1 MARGAAPEAGPTGR
15 RPGRVAAELRTLAA
29 DDRVAVHRVA
39 LEELAED
46 LPLPDRLARWA
57 GTDLVA
63 AYAARDTFLPS
74 PAARKHSSGTA
85 AGPSGRRR
93 GRRDRAARLTRALAG
108 AGSALVFLP
117 LLLTWAGLG
126 AAAWAYQD
134 MRAEGKGD
142 GETFLALWQLGFAG
156 HLPLPFHFDFL
167 VAYTVTALCC
177 LVLATALRQRHE
189 RADDLASRV
198 LAARLSGALAQV
210 QALAAEAAQATP
222 LRFGEELRGAARN
235 LRALGELAGR
245 AQQETAELI
254 AEARRTSSLT
264 RDAALS
270 LGEGV
275 RELRSAAGAVA
286 SSTDSASRA
295 AQEARQGAQLLSGEA
310 GKVVDGMDRA
320 VRRAAGAAAEEL
332 SAAAADA
339 VRRVADAA
347 EAAAGREETAA
358 RRNAELLRRSG
369 EDMTGA
375 FAAARVA
382 LESAAGELAA
392 TVERLDRTVTGLPL
406 ALESSAAEGA
416 ERIGW
421 AYDQAVVALAAT
433 LREDV
438 RTVCGELAGHVVQLR
453 ELSRLREETDREAG
467 DRSAHT
473 ARELRVAVEEFHAV
487 LHDVA
492 GLLRDAT
499 DTLTRPAPPAT
510 DASPKTPAE
519 PAVSASDSPTTTSA
533 TPAEPAADGPTA
545 MSTDP
550 AAPAWPASDGPTT
563 TSATP
568 APGGPTA
575 APAEPVWPA
584 SGPTTTS
591 TAPAPGGPTATPAT
605 PVAHGPTAAPAEP
618 AWPASGP
625 TTTSATPAPGGP
637 TVTPATP
644 AADGP
649 TMAPAEPA
657 APAADSLTA
666 MSAGPAAPAWPASDG
681 PATASTTTAADG
693 PTATPATPAADGPT
707 AAPAEPAWP
716 ASGPTTTST
725 APAADSLTAMSAG
738 PAAPAWLASDGPATA
753 STTTAAGGPTSA
765 PTTTPAADGP
775 AAAVAMPAP
784 DSPAPAVA
792 EPVDSVARV
801 GSVDGVADGTRPGA
815 PCRTRPEG
823 PAPVDAHPVG
833 AAGAGEER
841 R

>member
-1 MARGAAPEAGPTGR
+1 MARGAVPQAGPTGR
-15 RPGRVAAELRTLAA
+15 EPGRVAAELRTLATDA
-29 DDRVAVHRVA
+29 RVAVHRVA

-74 PAARKHSSGTA
+74 PEATG
-85 AGPSGRRR
+85 GPADGRR
-93 GRRDRAARLTRALAG
+93 GRRDRAARFTRALAR

-134 MRAEGKGD
+134 MRAEGTGD
-142 GETFLALWQLGFAG
+142 GETFLALWQSGFAG

-177 LVLATALRQRHE
+177 LVLATALRQRYE
-189 RADDLASRV
+189 RAEDLASRV

-222 LRFGEELRGAARN
+222 PRFGEELRGAARN
-235 LRALGELAGR
+235 LRALGELAGK

-254 AEARRTSSLT
+254 AEASRTSSLT
-264 RDAALS
+264 RAAALS

-275 RELRSAAGAVA
+275 RELRSAAESVA

-295 AQEARQGAQLLSGEA
+295 AQEAHQGAQMLSGEA

-339 VRRVADAA
+339 VRRVSDAA

-358 RRNAELLRRSG
+358 HRSAELLRRSG

-392 TVERLDRTVTGLPL
+392 TVERLDRTVTGLPR
-406 ALESSAAEGA
+406 ALESSAADGA

-438 RTVCGELAGHVVQLR
+438 RTVSGELAGHVVQLR
-453 ELSRLREETDREAG
+453 ELSRLREDTEREAG

-473 ARELRVAVEEFHAV
+473 ARELRVAVEEFHSV
-487 LHDVA
+487 LHEVA

-499 DTLTRPAPPAT
+499 DTLARPRPAPPTT
-510 DASPKTPAE
+510 DVPPTTPPE
-519 PAVSASDSPTTTSA
+519 PAV
-533 TPAEPAADGPTA
+533 PAV
-545 MSTDP
+545 
-550 AAPAWPASDGPTT
+550 PASAGPTT
-563 TSATP
+563 GSTTP
-568 APGGPTA
+568 TADGPTA
-575 APAEPVWPA
+575 APA
-584 SGPTTTS
+584 TS
-591 TAPAPGGPTATPAT
+591 PSDSPAPA
-605 PVAHGPTAAPAEP
+605 
-618 AWPASGP
+618 
-625 TTTSATPAPGGP
+625 
-637 TVTPATP
+637 PATP

-649 TMAPAEPA
+649 TA
-657 APAADSLTA
+657 ASTT
-666 MSAGPAAPAWPASDG
+666 PASDG
-681 PATASTTTAADG
+681 PASV
-693 PTATPATPAADGPT
+693 PATPAADGPT
-707 AAPAEPAWP
+707 AAPAEPA
-716 ASGPTTTST
+716 
-725 APAADSLTAMSAG
+725 APAAPGDSL
-738 PAAPAWLASDGPATA
+738 
-753 STTTAAGGPTSA
+753 
-765 PTTTPAADGP
+765 
-775 AAAVAMPAP
+775 
-784 DSPAPAVA
+784 
-792 EPVDSVARV
+792 
-801 GSVDGVADGTRPGA
+801 DGVADGTRAAGPR
-815 PCRTRPEG
+815 RTRPEG
-823 PAPVDAHPVG
+823 PAPVDAYPVG
-833 AAGAGEER
+833 TAGAGEER

>member
-74 PAARKHSSGTA
+74 PAARKHSSGAA
-85 AGPSGRRR
+85 AGPSGWRR

-235 LRALGELAGR
+235 LRALGELAGK

-254 AEARRTSSLT
+254 AEASRTSSLT

-320 VRRAAGAAAEEL
+320 VRQAAGAAAEEL
-332 SAAAADA
+332 STAAADA

-369 EDMTGA
+369 EDMTRA

-453 ELSRLREETDREAG
+453 ELSRLREDTEREAG

-519 PAVSASDSPTTTSA
+519 PAVPASDSPTTGFT
-533 TPAEPAADGPTA
+533 TPAADDPPAVPTE
-545 MSTDP
+545 P
-550 AAPAWPASDGPTT
+550 AAPAFDGPTT

-568 APGGPTA
+568 AT
-575 APAEPVWPA
+575 
-584 SGPTTTS
+584 
-591 TAPAPGGPTATPAT
+591 PAPGGPTATPAT
-605 PVAHGPTAAPAEP
+605 PAPGSP
-618 AWPASGP
+618 P
-625 TTTSATPAPGGP
+625 PAP
-637 TVTPATP
+637 
-644 AADGP
+644 
-649 TMAPAEPA
+649 
-657 APAADSLTA
+657 
-666 MSAGPAAPAWPASDG
+666 AGPAAPASDG
-681 PATASTTTAADG
+681 PTTTSTTPAPGG

-707 AAPAEPAWP
+707 AAPAWP
-716 ASGPTTTST
+716 ASEGPT
-725 APAADSLTAMSAG
+725 
-738 PAAPAWLASDGPATA
+738 TA
-753 STTTAAGGPTSA
+753 STTTAADGPTA
-765 PTTTPAADGP
+765 VPTTTPATDDP
-775 AAAVAMPAP
+775 AVVAMPAP
-784 DSPAPAVA
+784 DSPAAAVA
-792 EPVDSVARV
+792 EPVDSV
-801 GSVDGVADGTRPGA
+801 DGVTDGTRPGA

>member
-1 MARGAAPEAGPTGR
+1 MPQAGPTGR
-15 RPGRVAAELRTLAA
+15 EPGRVAAELRTLATDA
-29 DDRVAVHRVA
+29 RVAVHRVA

-74 PAARKHSSGTA
+74 PEATG
-85 AGPSGRRR
+85 GPADGRR
-93 GRRDRAARLTRALAG
+93 GRRDRAARFTRALAR

-134 MRAEGKGD
+134 MRAEGTGD
-142 GETFLALWQLGFAG
+142 GETFLALWQSGFAG

-177 LVLATALRQRHE
+177 LVLATALRQRYE
-189 RADDLASRV
+189 RAEDLASRV

-222 LRFGEELRGAARN
+222 PRFGEELRGAARN
-235 LRALGELAGR
+235 LRALGELAGK

-254 AEARRTSSLT
+254 AEASRTSSLT
-264 RDAALS
+264 RAAALS

-275 RELRSAAGAVA
+275 RELRSAAESVA

-295 AQEARQGAQLLSGEA
+295 AQEAHQGAQMLSGEA

-339 VRRVADAA
+339 VRRVSDAA

-358 RRNAELLRRSG
+358 HRSAELLRRSG

-392 TVERLDRTVTGLPL
+392 TVERLDRTVTGLPR
-406 ALESSAAEGA
+406 ALESSAADGA

-438 RTVCGELAGHVVQLR
+438 RTVSGELAGHVVQLR
-453 ELSRLREETDREAG
+453 ELSRLREDTEREAG

-473 ARELRVAVEEFHAV
+473 ARELRVAVEEFHSV
-487 LHDVA
+487 LHEVA

-499 DTLTRPAPPAT
+499 DTLARPRPAPPTT
-510 DASPKTPAE
+510 DVPPTTPPE
-519 PAVSASDSPTTTSA
+519 PAV
-533 TPAEPAADGPTA
+533 PAV
-545 MSTDP
+545 
-550 AAPAWPASDGPTT
+550 PASAGPTT
-563 TSATP
+563 GSTTP
-568 APGGPTA
+568 TADGPTA
-575 APAEPVWPA
+575 APA
-584 SGPTTTS
+584 TS
-591 TAPAPGGPTATPAT
+591 PSDSPAPA
-605 PVAHGPTAAPAEP
+605 
-618 AWPASGP
+618 
-625 TTTSATPAPGGP
+625 
-637 TVTPATP
+637 PATP

-649 TMAPAEPA
+649 TA
-657 APAADSLTA
+657 ASTT
-666 MSAGPAAPAWPASDG
+666 PASDG
-681 PATASTTTAADG
+681 PASV
-693 PTATPATPAADGPT
+693 PATPAADGPT
-707 AAPAEPAWP
+707 AAPAEPA
-716 ASGPTTTST
+716 
-725 APAADSLTAMSAG
+725 APAAPGDSL
-738 PAAPAWLASDGPATA
+738 
-753 STTTAAGGPTSA
+753 
-765 PTTTPAADGP
+765 
-775 AAAVAMPAP
+775 
-784 DSPAPAVA
+784 
-792 EPVDSVARV
+792 
-801 GSVDGVADGTRPGA
+801 DGVADGTRAAGPR
-815 PCRTRPEG
+815 RTRPEG
-823 PAPVDAHPVG
+823 PAPVDAYPVG
-833 AAGAGEER
+833 TAGAGEER

>member
-1 MARGAAPEAGPTGR
+1 MARGAVPEAGPTGR
-15 RPGRVAAELRTLAA
+15 EPGRVAAELRTLATDA
-29 DDRVAVHRVA
+29 RVAVHRVA

-46 LPLPDRLARWA
+46 LPLPDRLARWT

-63 AYAARDTFLPS
+63 AYAARDTFLPGRS
-74 PAARKHSSGTA
+74 PESTG
-85 AGPSGRRR
+85 GPADGRR
-93 GRRDRAARLTRALAG
+93 GRRDRAARFTRALAG
-108 AGSALVFLP
+108 AGGALVFLP

-134 MRAEGKGD
+134 MRAEGTGD
-142 GETFLALWQLGFAG
+142 GETFLALWQSGFAG

-189 RADDLASRV
+189 RAEDLASRV

-222 LRFGEELRGAARN
+222 PRFGEELRGAARN
-235 LRALGELAGR
+235 LRALGELAGK

-254 AEARRTSSLT
+254 AEASRTSSLT
-264 RDAALS
+264 RAAALS

-275 RELRSAAGAVA
+275 RELRSAAESVA

-295 AQEARQGAQLLSGEA
+295 AQEAHQGAQVLSGEA

-320 VRRAAGAAAEEL
+320 VRRAASAAAEEL

-339 VRRVADAA
+339 VRRVSDAA

-358 RRNAELLRRSG
+358 HRGAELLRRSG

-392 TVERLDRTVTGLPL
+392 TVERLDRTVTGLPR
-406 ALESSAAEGA
+406 ALESSAADGA

-453 ELSRLREETDREAG
+453 ELSRLREDTEREAG

-473 ARELRVAVEEFHAV
+473 ARELRVAVEEFHSV

-499 DTLTRPAPPAT
+499 DTLARPRPAPPTT
-510 DASPKTPAE
+510 DAPPKTPAG

-533 TPAEPAADGPTA
+533 TPAAPAADGPTP
-545 MSTDP
+545 MSADP
-550 AAPAWPASDGPTT
+550 AAPAWPASDSPTT
-563 TSATP
+563 TSAT
-568 APGGPTA
+568 
-575 APAEPVWPA
+575 
-584 SGPTTTS
+584 S
-591 TAPAPGGPTATPAT
+591 
-605 PVAHGPTAAPAEP
+605 
-618 AWPASGP
+618 
-625 TTTSATPAPGGP
+625 
-637 TVTPATP
+637 ATP
-644 AADGP
+644 AAD
-649 TMAPAEPA
+649 
-657 APAADSLTA
+657 
-666 MSAGPAAPAWPASDG
+666 
-681 PATASTTTAADG
+681 
-693 PTATPATPAADGPT
+693 AADGPT
-707 AAPAEPAWP
+707 AAPAEPAAP
-716 ASGPTTTST
+716 ASDRPTPVPA
-725 APAADSLTAMSAG
+725 APAADSRTAAPAMPASDCPAPAPAG
-738 PAAPAWLASDGPATA
+738 PAAP
-753 STTTAAGGPTSA
+753 
-765 PTTTPAADGP
+765 
-775 AAAVAMPAP
+775 
-784 DSPAPAVA
+784 
-792 EPVDSVARV
+792 VDSAAP
-801 GSVDGVADGTRPGA
+801 GDSADGTRAAGPR
-815 PCRTRPEG
+815 RTRPEG
-823 PAPVDAHPVG
+823 PAPVDAYPVG
-833 AAGAGEER
+833 TAGAGEER

>member
-1 MARGAAPEAGPTGR
+1 MARGAVPQAGPTGR
-15 RPGRVAAELRTLAA
+15 EPGRVAAELRTLATDA
-29 DDRVAVHRVA
+29 RVAVHRVA

-63 AYAARDTFLPS
+63 AYAARDTFLPGHS
-74 PAARKHSSGTA
+74 PEARG
-85 AGPSGRRR
+85 GPADGRR
-93 GRRDRAARLTRALAG
+93 GRRDRAARFTRALAG

-134 MRAEGKGD
+134 MRAEGTGD
-142 GETFLALWQLGFAG
+142 GETFLALWQSGFAG

-167 VAYTVTALCC
+167 VGYTVTALCG

-189 RADDLASRV
+189 RAEDLASRV

-222 LRFGEELRGAARN
+222 PRFGEELRGAARS
-235 LRALGELAGR
+235 LRALGELAGK

-254 AEARRTSSLT
+254 AEASRTSSLT
-264 RDAALS
+264 RAAALS
-270 LGEGV
+270 LGDGV
-275 RELRSAAGAVA
+275 RELRSAAESVA

-295 AQEARQGAQLLSGEA
+295 AQEAHQGAQVLSGEA

-339 VRRVADAA
+339 VRRVSDAA

-358 RRNAELLRRSG
+358 HRSAELLRRSG

-392 TVERLDRTVTGLPL
+392 TVERLDRTVTGLPR
-406 ALESSAAEGA
+406 ALESSAADGA

-453 ELSRLREETDREAG
+453 ELSRLREDAEREAG

-473 ARELRVAVEEFHAV
+473 ARELRVAVEEFHSV

-499 DTLTRPAPPAT
+499 DTLVRPRPAPPTT
-510 DASPKTPAE
+510 DAPPTTPAE
-519 PAVSASDSPTTTSA
+519 PAVPTVTASAGPTTDST
-533 TPAEPAADGPTA
+533 TPAAD
-545 MSTDP
+545 D
-550 AAPAWPASDGPTT
+550 
-563 TSATP
+563 
-568 APGGPTA
+568 
-575 APAEPVWPA
+575 
-584 SGPTTTS
+584 
-591 TAPAPGGPTATPAT
+591 PTATPTAPASEEPTAT
-605 PVAHGPTAAPAEP
+605 P
-618 AWPASGP
+618 
-625 TTTSATPAPGGP
+625 
-637 TVTPATP
+637 
-644 AADGP
+644 
-649 TMAPAEPA
+649 
-657 APAADSLTA
+657 
-666 MSAGPAAPAWPASDG
+666 
-681 PATASTTTAADG
+681 
-693 PTATPATPAADGPT
+693 ATPATPAADGPT
-707 AAPAEPAWP
+707 AA
-716 ASGPTTTST
+716 STT
-725 APAADSLTAMSAG
+725 P
-738 PAAPAWLASDGPATA
+738 ASDGPASVPVTP
-753 STTTAAGGPTSA
+753 AAGGPTAA
-765 PTTTPAADGP
+765 PAEPAAP
-775 AAAVAMPAP
+775 VVPVAPG
-784 DSPAPAVA
+784 DC
-792 EPVDSVARV
+792 
-801 GSVDGVADGTRPGA
+801 VDGVADGTRPAG
-815 PCRTRPEG
+815 PRRTRPEG
-823 PAPVDAHPVG
+823 PAPVDAYPVG
-833 AAGAGEER
+833 SAGAGEER

>member
-63 AYAARDTFLPS
+63 AYATRDTFLPS
-74 PAARKHSSGTA
+74 PAARKHSSGAA
-85 AGPSGRRR
+85 AGPGRRR
-93 GRRDRAARLTRALAG
+93 GRRDRAARFTRALAG

-235 LRALGELAGR
+235 LRALGELAGK

-254 AEARRTSSLT
+254 AEASRTSSLT

-295 AQEARQGAQLLSGEA
+295 AQEARKGAQLLSGEA

-320 VRRAAGAAAEEL
+320 VRQAAGAAAEEL

-453 ELSRLREETDREAG
+453 ELSRLREDTDREAG

-499 DTLTRPAPPAT
+499 GTLTRPAPPAT

-519 PAVSASDSPTTTSA
+519 PASDSPTTTS
-533 TPAEPAADGPTA
+533 T
-545 MSTDP
+545 
-550 AAPAWPASDGPTT
+550 
-563 TSATP
+563 TP

-575 APAEPVWPA
+575 
-584 SGPTTTS
+584 TL
-591 TAPAPGGPTATPAT
+591 AT

-625 TTTSATPAPGGP
+625 TTTSATPA
-637 TVTPATP
+637 
-644 AADGP
+644 ADGL
-649 TMAPAEPA
+649 TAMSAEPA
-657 APAADSLTA
+657 APA
-666 MSAGPAAPAWPASDG
+666 SDG
-681 PATASTTTAADG
+681 PTTTSATPAPGG
-693 PTATPATPAADGPT
+693 PTATPATPAAHGPT

-725 APAADSLTAMSAG
+725 APAPGGPTVTPATPAAHGPTMAPAEPAAPAADGLTAMSAG
-738 PAAPAWLASDGPATA
+738 PAAPAWPASDGPVTA

-775 AAAVAMPAP
+775 AAVAMPAP
-784 DSPAPAVA
+784 DSPAPAPA
-792 EPVDSVARV
+792 GPAAPAGPVD
-801 GSVDGVADGTRPGA
+801 SVDGVADGTRPGA